1 MGDFRL
7 STSSPDLVPAQ
18 PVPLSD
24 RTARFPARARRT
36 RLFSKG
42 CRDDVSGSALK
53 LIMHG
58 DLRDHAASD
67 FEEFRPRLPWIGP
80 DLQTIRNFVA
90 RPKVDLRP
98 WPAQRLWFRAGED
111 RLSGLWHRTGKPG
124 RPLVILLHGLT
135 GCERSSYVRLSAL
148 HLLERGYPVLR
159 LNLRGAGPSRAY
171 CREGYHAGRTE
182 DLLHVLKGL
191 PATAKRS
198 GVALVG
204 YSLGGNI
211 VLKFLAEEKASAH
224 PVRAAVSISAPIDLG
239 LTQRRILEPR
249 NRVYHAYL
257 INRMRKEA
265 VLLLR
270 DRKWRRRVLL
280 ANTVREFDERVTAPL
295 YGFTGADDYHA
306 RCSAGPVLGRIS
318 VPTLLIHGLDDP
330 WIPADP
336 YLSFD
341 WKGHP
346 KLIPLLPPQGGHVG
360 FHGRGD
366 RMPWHDRCVSRF
378 FDRHLE

>member
-1 MGDFRL
+1 
-7 STSSPDLVPAQ
+7 
-18 PVPLSD
+18 
-24 RTARFPARARRT
+24 
-36 RLFSKG
+36 LFSKG
-42 CRDDVSGSALK
+42 CGDEKVGSALE
-53 LIMHG
+53 LTMHG
-58 DLRDHAASD
+58 DLRDQAAVEFS
-67 FEEFRPRLPWIGP
+67 EFRPRLPWIGP

-111 RLSGLWHRTGKPG
+111 RLSGMWHRAGRPD

-148 HLLERGYPVLR
+148 QLLERGYSVLR

-182 DLLHVLKGL
+182 DLHHVLNGL
-191 PATAKRS
+191 PAAATRS

-211 VLKFLAEEKASAH
+211 LLKFLAEEKAAAH
-224 PVRAAVSISAPIDLG
+224 PVRAAVSISAPIDLA

-257 INRMRKEA
+257 LNRMRKEA
-265 VLLLR
+265 MLLLR
-270 DRKWRRRVLL
+270 DRRWRRRVLL
-280 ANTVREFDERVTAPL
+280 SNSVREFDERVTAPL
-295 YGFTGADDYHA
+295 YGFAGADDYHA
-306 RCSAGPVLGRIS
+306 RCSAGPVLGRIP

-336 YLSFD
+336 YLAFD
-341 WKGHP
+341 WRANP
-346 KLIPLLPPQGGHVG
+346 RLTPLLPPQGGHVG

-366 RMPWHDRCVSRF
+366 RMPWHDRCIVRF
-378 FDRHLE
+378 FDRRID